1 MKSIYRFLAGG
12 LLSLAVYLPAT
23 AQELFVYTEP
33 ASNMPA
39 HSVGMRLN
47 NWVMRETGGA
57 TNYHFLPEVMVGVN
71 KNLMLHAEAFL
82 SNRAEGGL
90 DYEGL
95 GFYGKYRFYTKDGD
109 HRHFRM
115 AAFGRWGMN
124 NAPIHQDEIETNGH
138 NSGYEMGLIG
148 TQLLNRTAYSL
159 TASYER
165 ATDNA
170 SGKEVIP
177 PGASR
182 NAINT
187 SLSVGQLFLPRI
199 YKGYD
204 QVNLNGMVE
213 VLSQWQPGNGK
224 YYVDLAPSVQ
234 AIFWSQTRLDIGYR
248 FALSQQMER
257 TAPSGFLVRVEHL
270 LFGVF

>member
-1 MKSIYRFLAGG
+1 MKYFFRFLAGS
-12 LLSLAVYLPAT
+12 LLTLALPFSAP

-39 HSVGMRLN
+39 HSVGLRLN
-47 NWVMRETGGA
+47 NWIMKETGGS
-57 TNYHFLPEVMVGVN
+57 TNYHLLPEAMVGVN

-82 SNRAEGGL
+82 SNRNKNSFT
-90 DYEGL
+90 YEGF
-95 GFYGKYRFYTKDGD
+95 GFYGKYRFYTHDAD

-115 AAFGRWGMN
+115 AAFGRWSTN
-124 NAPIHQDEIETNGH
+124 NSPIHQDEIETNGH
-138 NSGYEMGLIG
+138 NSGYELGGIG
-148 TQLLNRTAYSL
+148 TQLLNRTAYSV
-159 TASYER
+159 TASFER
-165 ATDNA
+165 ATPNA
-170 SGKEVIP
+170 GGKEVLP
-177 PGASR
+177 VGAAR

-204 QVNLNGMVE
+204 QINLNGMVE
-213 VLSQWQPGNGK
+213 VLSQWQPETGR

-270 LFGVF
+270 LFGMF

>member
-1 MKSIYRFLAGG
+1 MKTISRFLLGG
-12 LLSLAVYLPAT
+12 LLAVAMSLPAG
-23 AQELFVYTEP
+23 AQELFVYSEP

-39 HSVGMRLN
+39 HSVGIRLN
-47 NWVMRETGGA
+47 NMIMRENGGGTA
-57 TNYHFLPEVMVGVN
+57 YHFLPEVMVGVN

-82 SNRAEGGL
+82 SNRNSNSFG
-90 DYEGL
+90 YEGL
-95 GFYGKYRFYTKDGD
+95 GFYGKYRFYTKDAD

-115 AAFGRWGMN
+115 AAFGRWGTN
-124 NAPIHQDEIETNGH
+124 NAPIHQEEIETNGH
-138 NSGYEMGLIG
+138 NSGYEVGWIG

-159 TASYER
+159 TTSFER

-170 SGKEVIP
+170 GGKEVLP
-177 PGASR
+177 AGAAR

-187 SLSVGQLFLPRI
+187 SLSIGQLFLPRV
-199 YKGYD
+199 YKGYN
-204 QVNLNGMVE
+204 QVNLNGMAE
-213 VLSQWQPGNGK
+213 ILTQWQPETGR

-234 AIFWSQTRLDIGYR
+234 AIFFSQTRLDIGYR

>member
-1 MKSIYRFLAGG
+1 MKNTFRFLLGG
-12 LLSLAVYLPAT
+12 LLAVASYLPAN

-39 HSVGMRLN
+39 HSVGLRLN
-47 NWVMRETGGA
+47 NWLMRETGGG
-57 TNYHFLPEVMVGVN
+57 TNYHFLPEVMVGIN

-82 SNRAEGGL
+82 SNRNKNTFG
-90 DYEGL
+90 YEGF
-95 GFYGKYRFYTKDGD
+95 GFYGKYRFYAHDAD
-109 HRHFRM
+109 HRHLRM
-115 AAFGRWGMN
+115 AAFGRWGTN
-124 NAPIHQDEIETNGH
+124 NAPIHQEEIETNGH
-138 NSGYEMGLIG
+138 NSGYELGWIG

-159 TASYER
+159 TTSYER

-170 SGKEVIP
+170 GGKEVLP
-177 PGASR
+177 AGAAR

-187 SLSVGQLFLPRI
+187 SLSVGQLFLPKVYI
-199 YKGYD
+199 GYN
-204 QVNLNGMVE
+204 QVNLNGMAE
-213 VLSQWQPGNGK
+213 VLSQWQPETGH

-234 AIFWSQTRLDIGYR
+234 FIFWSQTRLDIGYR
-248 FALSQQMER
+248 FPLVQQMER